1 MKISKNI
8 PYLLII
14 VAIIL
19 IIFEI
24 SNNGFHLDNDGWQ
37 GFLIAIL
44 LFVVGLGLLYN
55 SKRPK

>member
-24 SNNGFHLDNDGWQ
+24 SNNGLHLDNDGWQ